1 MKKLIALVLF
11 LGIAPLAHSED
22 EGPSGTDALQA
33 AGAALVE
40 GDLGRAET
48 LYQEALQSPTLGK
61 KQQAS
66 AHYNLGCIY
75 MSQKTPEKALERFDR
90 ALALFPE
97 FPEAL
102 YGRGNYRTSQKEY
115 RAAIAD
121 YTRAIELK
129 PAYQQAFN
137 NRGMCWDRLRE
148 YEKAYQDYTK
158 AIAASGGSYP
168 KAEINRELLSIKR
181 RVSNRH
187 ELQL

>member
-75 MSQKTPEKALERFDR
+75 MSQKTRRRPSSAST
-90 ALALFPE
+90 
-97 FPEAL
+97 
-102 YGRGNYRTSQKEY
+102 GRSRSSPSSPRPST
-115 RAAIAD
+115 AAA
-121 YTRAIELK
+121 TTA
-129 PAYQQAFN
+129 PA
-137 NRGMCWDRLRE
+137 
-148 YEKAYQDYTK
+148 
-158 AIAASGGSYP
+158 
-168 KAEINRELLSIKR
+168 R
-181 RVSNRH
+181 RNTARPSPTTPGPSS
-187 ELQL
+187 